1 MPPCKSLQNLQ
12 DFCKP
17 RAEYLAVKSS
27 RLTLYLRDGLHTSV
41 PYGQAA
47 RNELTVQ
54 SLVADLRGQAGVRS
68 RAPAT
73 LDDVNANL
81 QLWWA
86 A

>member
-1 MPPCKSLQNLQ
+1 LQ

-17 RAEYLAVKSS
+17 RAEYLAVKPS
-27 RLTLYLRDGLHTSV
+27 RLTMYLRDGLHTSV
-41 PYGQAA
+41 PYGQDA
-47 RNELTVQ
+47 RNELTAQ
-54 SLVADLRGQAGVRS
+54 SLVAPVRHDLRGQAGVRS

>member
-1 MPPCKSLQNLQ
+1 LQ

-17 RAEYLAVKSS
+17 RAEYLAVKPS
-27 RLTLYLRDGLHTSV
+27 RLTMYLRDGLHTSV
-41 PYGQAA
+41 PYGQDA

-54 SLVADLRGQAGVRS
+54 SLVARLGGQAGVRS